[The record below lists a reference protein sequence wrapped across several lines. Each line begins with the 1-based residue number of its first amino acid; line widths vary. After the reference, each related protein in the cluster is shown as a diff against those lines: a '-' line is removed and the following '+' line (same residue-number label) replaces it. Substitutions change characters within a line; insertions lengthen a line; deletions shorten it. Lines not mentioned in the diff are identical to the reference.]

1 MLMPNDDKVVNNV
14 DISVGVL
21 SLLCVTR
28 QRGHIFVNFYVFIFV
43 NTNAKIKVCFP
54 YSHNNPFP
62 GKRMGRHIKLYMLGY
77 ALGLYEWVLSYG
89 LGYRLGCRLGY
100 EWMMEDHKENNK
112 RSNTSN
118 N

>member
-1 MLMPNDDKVVNNV
+1 MSLDKGAVY
-14 DISVGVL
+14 
-21 SLLCVTR
+21 LL
-28 QRGHIFVNFYVFIFV
+28 IFMFLFFV

-77 ALGLYEWVLSYG
+77 ALGPYERVLSYG

-100 EWMMEDHKENNK
+100 E
-112 RSNTSN
+112 
-118 N
+118 